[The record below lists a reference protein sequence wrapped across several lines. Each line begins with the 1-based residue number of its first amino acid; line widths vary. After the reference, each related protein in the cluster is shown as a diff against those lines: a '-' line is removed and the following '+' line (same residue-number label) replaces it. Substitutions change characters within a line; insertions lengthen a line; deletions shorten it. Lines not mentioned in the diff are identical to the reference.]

1 MLNGYDVIGDIH
13 GCADRLEALL
23 SRLGYEK
30 SGGVWKHP
38 DRMAVFLGDYIDRG
52 PQILET
58 LTIVRNMREAGAA
71 ECLMGNHEFNAVC
84 WNTPDP
90 EHPGEYLRNHNEK
103 HTAQHA
109 ATLEQLAGCYQPWI
123 SWMKTLP
130 LWLELGD
137 LGGHGSRLHMVHAC
151 WSQEHRDMLMNG
163 ECGGERLITGRSD
176 APCLSE
182 AGYLRACG
190 PEQSCEHQA
199 VETLLKGPE
208 IALPAGAI
216 LRDKDGNERDRIRV
230 KWWLGMGER
239 CRDMALVGIDDLE
252 SIPEEAVPEPDAWEA
267 IPVEYP
273 TFFGHYWRS
282 PGETVGLY
290 APTVACL
297 DFSAVKGGPL
307 VAYRW
312 NRGDTCLHDD
322 RFVWVGSEADA
333 TSRGRRIFFP

>member
-30 SGGVWKHP
+30 NGGVWRHA

-58 LTIVRNMREAGAA
+58 LTLIRKMREAGAA

-90 EHPGEYLRNHNEK
+90 DNPGEYLRTHDAV

-109 ATLEQLAGCYQPWI
+109 ATLEQLAGCYLPWV
-123 SWMKTLP
+123 SWMRTLP

-137 LGGHGSRLHMVHAC
+137 LGGKGNRLHMVHAC
-151 WSQEHRDMLMNG
+151 WSNAAMRALLDD
-163 ECGGERLITGRSD
+163 ECGGESSLSGRQD
-176 APCLSE
+176 APCLTA
-182 AGYLRACG
+182 AGYVRACRNR
-190 PEQSCEHQA
+190 ESCEYQA

-208 IALPAGAI
+208 IALPPGVTLI
-216 LRDKDGNERDRIRV
+216 DKDGNPRDRIRV
-230 KWWLGMGER
+230 KWWLGMGET
-239 CRDMALVGIDDLE
+239 CRDMALAGRDELA
-252 SIPEEAVPEPDAWEA
+252 SIPEDARPEPGAWEA
-267 IPVEYP
+267 LDVEYP

-282 PGETVGLY
+282 PGEEIRLY
-290 APTVACL
+290 APSVACL
-297 DFSAVKGGPL
+297 DFSAVDGGPL

-312 NRGDTCLHDD
+312 NRGDEALRDD
-322 RFVWVGSEADA
+322 RFVWVSNDA
-333 TSRGRRIFFP
+333 NATARSKRVFFP